1 VQRTR
6 WAILGPGQIGG
17 FLARALPASE
27 HGVLHAVASSD
38 ADRARAF
45 ATEYGAPVTGTYA
58 EVLGRDDVDA
68 VYVSTVHTT
77 HAELAIAALEAGKAV
92 LCEKPVSPTPED
104 TARVLAAAAASGRPF
119 LEAYKYRFG
128 PLARTFDELV
138 SSGSLGSPRS
148 LTASFGFAAG
158 SRTGRLFDPRLA
170 GGALLDVGG
179 YPVSLVVAVAAAA
192 GLALD
197 TLHVVEAEGVVGDV
211 DESAAAR
218 IVAGGFAAD
227 VRAAIVADLPET
239 VTLVADRGTLV
250 SDDLWGSRLES
261 GRTFT
266 VRTDAGDET
275 VSAPVIDPFAAE
287 ADAVSLALAEG
298 RQEIPE
304 MPWAQTTA
312 TARLLAE
319 WRAALDG

>member
-1 VQRTR
+1 
-6 WAILGPGQIGG
+6 
-17 FLARALPASE
+17 
-27 HGVLHAVASSD
+27 
-38 ADRARAF
+38 
-45 ATEYGAPVTGTYA
+45 
-58 EVLGRDDVDA
+58 
-68 VYVSTVHTT
+68 
-77 HAELAIAALEAGKAV
+77 
-92 LCEKPVSPTPED
+92 
-104 TARVLAAAAASGRPF
+104 
-119 LEAYKYRFG
+119 
-128 PLARTFDELV
+128 
-138 SSGSLGSPRS
+138 
-148 LTASFGFAAG
+148 
-158 SRTGRLFDPRLA
+158 
-170 GGALLDVGG
+170 
-179 YPVSLVVAVAAAA
+179 VAAAA

-227 VRAAIVADLPET
+227 VRTAIVADLPES